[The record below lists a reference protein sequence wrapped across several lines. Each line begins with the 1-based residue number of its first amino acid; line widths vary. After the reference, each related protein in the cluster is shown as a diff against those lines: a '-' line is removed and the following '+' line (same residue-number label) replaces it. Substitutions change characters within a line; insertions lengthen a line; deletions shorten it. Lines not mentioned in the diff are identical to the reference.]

1 MIQLKFEP
9 TISTYMFMQHV
20 HVIRYLK
27 IPCKPFTI
35 NDVQLILKGVQ
46 GQQATVFVLNNNLTS
61 M

>member
-35 NDVQLILKGVQ
+35 NDVQLILKGV
-46 GQQATVFVLNNNLTS
+46 
-61 M
+61 

>member
-35 NDVQLILKGVQ
+35 NDEAYFKRCLRLAGNCVC
-46 GQQATVFVLNNNLTS
+46 FE
-61 M
+61 